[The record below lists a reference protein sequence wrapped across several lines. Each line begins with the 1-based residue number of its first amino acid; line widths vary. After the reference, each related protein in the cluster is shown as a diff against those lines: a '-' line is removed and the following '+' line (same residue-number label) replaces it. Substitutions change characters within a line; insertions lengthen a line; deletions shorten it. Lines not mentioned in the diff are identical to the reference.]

1 MSGSTRLTKVRYDG
15 AKALAKT
22 PHTSRLEVTWSDV
35 PTGRLSE
42 TRLEVRSQ
50 VAKVASDK
58 AAELKAAA
66 PRTIATGAKRASRA
80 AVRTPLALT
89 RATAATV
96 RSEAGTSADATEA
109 AVNATLDRTE
119 AAMSPE
125 AARGYARTLRS
136 LWDRLPA
143 QRARA
148 VQDRLGTKSVKAFS
162 RASAQAAA
170 SERAMARAGALVT
183 DGVSETNPV
192 VAHEARHAKRL
203 WLRSRRGM
211 AKAQAYAGRGKGLR
225 SVVSRLRLG
234 WADVRRKAFGW
245 RGLAIAALAALVLS
259 LGSFA
264 IQGVPTLV
272 ASLAGGSSSS
282 SGSLDGVETAVAS
295 WLRSAGY
302 NDVQIAAICGNL
314 FGESGGDPTA
324 YAVNDGL
331 SWPYDRAYGLYQ
343 FTDCGSSST
352 QLASA
357 NMTAFFQWCEENGKA
372 RDSVV
377 AQTEYAFRDLRSEWL
392 TSNHTSGYY
401 SGVVPEYRN
410 RDVSWESWQTTDDV
424 RFATYMFQACYER
437 GAASYL
443 HMDRR
448 YAEAQ
453 RVYAALKA
461 GASLDPGSS
470 QSYADASAAGRAIAD
485 AARRTGA
492 TGRGYCAAW
501 VTDVMAKAGISVG
514 GNACDMYYAYCT
526 SSDRADLKVGMIVA
540 VPKVI
545 PNGTSL
551 SKVYGHVGIYVGDG
565 MVMHSTEGSVRTDT
579 LDNWLGIYARGA
591 TAKWGFPAGVE

>member
-15 AKALAKT
+15 AKTLAKA
-22 PHTSRLEVTWSDV
+22 PHASYLEVTWSDV
-35 PTGRLSE
+35 PAGRFAE

-66 PRTIATGAKRASRA
+66 PRTIATGARRASRA

-96 RSEAGTSADATEA
+96 CSEAGTSSDATEA

-125 AARGYARTLRS
+125 AVRGYARTLRS
-136 LWDRLPA
+136 LWNRLPA

-148 VQDRLGTKSVKAFS
+148 VQDKLDAKSIKAFS
-162 RASAQAAA
+162 KASSQAAA
-170 SERAMARAGALVT
+170 SQRAMARAGALVI

-192 VAHEARHAKRL
+192 VSHEARHAKRL

-225 SVVSRLRLG
+225 SAVSRLRLG

-245 RGLAIAALAALVLS
+245 RGVAVAALAALVLS
-259 LGSFA
+259 LGSFT

-282 SGSLDGVETAVAS
+282 TGSLDGVETAVAS

-352 QLASA
+352 HLASA

-392 TSNHTSGYY
+392 TGNHTSGYY

-410 RDVSWESWQTTDDV
+410 RDVSWDSWQATDDV

-437 GAASYL
+437 GAAQL
-443 HMDRR
+443 L
-448 YAEAQ
+448 AQ
-453 RVYAALKA
+453 GGFVGAAHGVHFLMRM
-461 GASLDPGSS
+461 GARLPEIG
-470 QSYADASAAGRAIAD
+470 AA
-485 AARRTGA
+485 
-492 TGRGYCAAW
+492 
-501 VTDVMAKAGISVG
+501 V
-514 GNACDMYYAYCT
+514 
-526 SSDRADLKVGMIVA
+526 
-540 VPKVI
+540 
-545 PNGTSL
+545 
-551 SKVYGHVGIYVGDG
+551 
-565 MVMHSTEGSVRTDT
+565 
-579 LDNWLGIYARGA
+579 
-591 TAKWGFPAGVE
+591 

>member
-15 AKALAKT
+15 AKALTKA
-22 PHTSRLEVTWSDV
+22 PHASPLEVTWSDV
-35 PTGRLSE
+35 PTGRLAE
-42 TRLEVRSQ
+42 TRLEVRGQ

-58 AAELKAAA
+58 VSELKATA
-66 PRTIATGAKRASRA
+66 PHAIASGARRSART

-89 RATAATV
+89 RATGATV
-96 RSEAGTSADATEA
+96 RSEAGASANATEA
-109 AVNATLDRTE
+109 SVNASFDRTE

-136 LWDRLPA
+136 LWNHLPA

-148 VQDRLGTKSVKAFS
+148 VQDKLDAKSIKAFS
-162 RASAQAAA
+162 KASSQAAA
-170 SERAMARAGALVT
+170 SQRAMARAGALVI

-192 VAHEARHAKRL
+192 VSHEARHAKRL

-211 AKAQAYAGRGKGLR
+211 AKAQAYAGHGKGLR
-225 SVVSRLRLG
+225 ATVSRLRLG

-245 RGLAIAALAALVLS
+245 RGVAVAALAALVLS

-272 ASLAGGSSSS
+272 AGLAGGSNSSD
-282 SGSLDGVETAVAS
+282 SLDGVETAVAS
-295 WLRSAGY
+295 WLRTAGY
-302 NDVQIAAICGNL
+302 SDVQIAAICGNL
-314 FGESGGDPTA
+314 FAESGGDPTA

-352 QLASA
+352 NLASS
-357 NMTAFFQWCEENGKA
+357 NMTAFFQWCEDNGKS

-377 AQTEYAFRDLRSEWL
+377 AQTEYAFRDLRSDWI
-392 TSNHTSGYY
+392 TRNHTSGYY

-437 GAASYL
+437 GAAAYL
-443 HMDRR
+443 HMDKR

-461 GASLDPGSS
+461 GASLDGGSS

-501 VTDVMAKAGISVG
+501 VTSVMAKAGVSVG

-526 SSDRADLKVGMIVA
+526 STDRAALKVGMIVA

-545 PNGTSL
+545 PNGTAL
-551 SKVYGHVGIYVGDG
+551 SRAYGHVGIYVGDG
-565 MVMHSTEGSVRTDT
+565 MVMHSTEGSVHTDT

-591 TAKWGFPAGVE
+591 TAKWGFPTGVE